1 MSSSLLLQQ
10 CPACLVR
17 LAWIA
22 FVMGGRW
29 PYSWWLVGCC
39 RQDLFNILFKSV
51 KIWFLNID
59 AFLPSNIKVI
69 YAFTEKL

>member
-17 LAWIA
+17 QTWMV

-29 PYSWWLVGCC
+29 PYSCCFVGCC
-39 RQDLFNILFKSV
+39 RQDLFECHISKSMATV
-51 KIWFLNID
+51 KVNSKKISF
-59 AFLPSNIKVI
+59 AS
-69 YAFTEKL
+69 